1 MKTFYKVFLVLFII
15 FIAINVYALDWRSD
29 LFDENNIK
37 HVFSLA
43 AGILGLIVVFIL
55 NSWSKL
61 AERK

>member
-29 LFDENNIK
+29 LFEEDNIK

>member
-1 MKTFYKVFLVLFII
+1 MKTFYKVFFVLFII

-29 LFDENNIK
+29 LFEEDNIK

>member
-29 LFDENNIK
+29 LFDEDNIK